1 MGFDEMK
8 QGLCPQKGE
17 KLVKETDNY
26 YNFAHFGWGN
36 VETQFYGYME
46 GYKEAADN
54 LIEYAT
60 NSKDIKTLDTFI
72 FPICFLYRQYLELAM
87 KNIFLKYS
95 GSSEEDKVKVI
106 KNVSHNL
113 NEMWKKIVPIIS
125 EETTNEEK
133 EDIKIVRDYIKQF
146 SDFDKSSFTFRYPIN
161 KELDLLF
168 KEEKFLDLINLR
180 ERMNE
185 LYNFFEGC
193 DGKLD
198 SIRDFKYEMMS
209 DYLSDMD
216 Y

>member
-8 QGLCPQKGE
+8 QGLWPQKGE

>member
-8 QGLCPQKGE
+8 QGLWPQKGE

-113 NEMWKKIVPIIS
+113 NEMWKKMVLIIS

-209 DYLSDMD
+209 NYLSDMD